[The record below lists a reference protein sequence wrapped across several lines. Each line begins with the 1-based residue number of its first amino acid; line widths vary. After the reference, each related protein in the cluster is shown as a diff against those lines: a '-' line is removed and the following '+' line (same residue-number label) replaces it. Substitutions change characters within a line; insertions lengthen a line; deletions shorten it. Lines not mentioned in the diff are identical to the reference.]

1 MNLVH
6 IRSKYLFD
14 LCRVITLLP
23 KSSVRSPAKS
33 GTKSSAPAPTT
44 TTLSVNDDKS
54 TASLSVPYIRR
65 LSKKKW
71 NTADSDEETALC
83 HSNALHEVSIISS
96 EKDESTVV

>member
-1 MNLVH
+1 MKAVSLKNKNFFL
-6 IRSKYLFD
+6 L
-14 LCRVITLLP
+14 RVITLQP
-23 KSSVRSPAKS
+23 KSSIRSPAKS
-33 GTKSSAPAPTT
+33 ASKSSAPPPTT
-44 TTLSVNDDKS
+44 SNATMNEDKG

-96 EKDESTVV
+96 DKDESTVV